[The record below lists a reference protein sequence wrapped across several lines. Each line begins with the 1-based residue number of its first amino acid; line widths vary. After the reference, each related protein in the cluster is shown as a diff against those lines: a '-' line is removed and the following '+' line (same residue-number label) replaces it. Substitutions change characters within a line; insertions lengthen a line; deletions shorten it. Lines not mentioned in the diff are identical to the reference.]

1 MKKIGFVLMICCFL
15 LQSSLVFAVAPP
27 ITAKSAVLIEA
38 RTGKVIYDKAAELRI
53 YPASTTKMMTLLI
66 ALENGNL
73 EDVVTVGPHAVGI
86 EGSSMEL
93 EAGDRLRLEDLLYG
107 IMLVSGNDAT
117 IAVAE
122 HIAGSV
128 GEFTLSMTKK
138 AKEIGAKNTQFAN
151 SSGLPDPEH
160 YSTAHDLARIAAY
173 GYRNPRFKE
182 IVSTKERTVEWFDP
196 AKELLL
202 ENTNHLL
209 WSYPGSIGTKTGYT
223 KAAGE
228 CLVASAERDGLQLI
242 AVVMLSDTD
251 QRWSEAAALLD
262 YGFAQVKMETA
273 YAKDAL
279 AEKIRVHGGSDYQ
292 VTVRPKTD
300 IKFPV
305 IDGDGANYSIQMDIP
320 AFVNAPVKEG
330 QSIGSVRI
338 LYNKEVVDYVDLI
351 ADKAA
356 PEGFNLTSM
365 LAIWYDSIYK
375 IMKQFMFK
383 G

>member
-1 MKKIGFVLMICCFL
+1 MICCFL
-15 LQSSLVFAVAPP
+15 LQSGLAFAAVPP

-38 RTGKVIYDKAAELRI
+38 RTGKVIYAKDAESRL
-53 YPASTTKMMTLLI
+53 YPASTTKMMTLLV
-66 ALENGNL
+66 ALEKGNL
-73 EDVVTVGPHAVGI
+73 ADVVTVGPHAAGT

-122 HIAGSV
+122 HVAGSV
-128 GEFTLSMTKK
+128 GEFTVRMTKK
-138 AKEIGAKNTQFAN
+138 AAEIGAKNTQFAN
-151 SSGLPDPEH
+151 SSGLPDPAH

-173 GYRNPRFKE
+173 GYRNPLFRE
-182 IVSTKERTVEWFDP
+182 IVSTKERKVEWFDP
-196 AKELLL
+196 DKELLL

-223 KAAGE
+223 KVAGE

-242 AVVMLSDTD
+242 AVVMHSDTD

-262 YGFAQVKMETA
+262 YGFERVNPKIA
-273 YAKDAL
+273 YAKDVL
-279 AEKIRVHGGSDYQ
+279 AKEVRVHGGTDYQ
-292 VTVRPKTD
+292 VAVRPRTD
-300 IKFPV
+300 IRFPV
-305 IDGDGANYSIQMDIP
+305 IDGDDDHYSIQSDIP

-330 QSIGSVRI
+330 QSIGSIRI
-338 LYNKEVVDYVDLI
+338 LYDKEVVDNVDLI
-351 ADKAA
+351 ADTAVA
-356 PEGFNLTSM
+356 EGFNLTSM
-365 LAIWYDSIYK
+365 LAIWYDRIYA
-375 IMKQFMFK
+375 IMKQLMFQ